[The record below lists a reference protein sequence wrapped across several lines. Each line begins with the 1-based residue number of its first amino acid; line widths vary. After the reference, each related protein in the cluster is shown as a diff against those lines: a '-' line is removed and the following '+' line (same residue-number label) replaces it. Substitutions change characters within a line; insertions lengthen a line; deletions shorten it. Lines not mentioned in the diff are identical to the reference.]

1 MEVREREKKKK
12 WPEKIFEDII
22 AENFPNVRKETLTE
36 VQKV

>member
-1 MEVREREKKKK
+1 MEVWERENKKK
-12 WPEKIFEDII
+12 WLDKIFEDII